1 MGRVL
6 VLGGTFDP
14 PHIGHLIM
22 AEYAYEALEARTVL
36 FLPAADPPHK
46 HGGTRTAASHR
57 VAMVLLAIE
66 GEPRFELSRVDLDRP
81 GPHYTADTV
90 RLLAEAYPDDEVIF
104 LVGEDS
110 LRDLPFWHRADE
122 LIHYSRLAV
131 VPRHEVQF
139 DEATLEPILPGIS
152 ERVIHVKSPLIE
164 VSSTDLAARLRAG
177 TSVRY
182 QIPEAVLAYIA
193 QHNLYQVAQ

>member
-1 MGRVL
+1 MVQL
-6 VLGGTFDP
+6 A
-14 PHIGHLIM
+14 M
-22 AEYAYEALEARTVL
+22 A
-36 FLPAADPPHK
+36 DK
-46 HGGTRTAASHR
+46 
-57 VAMVLLAIE
+57 
-66 GEPRFELSRVDLDRP
+66 PRFELSRVDLDRP

-152 ERVIHVKSPLIE
+152 S
-164 VSSTDLAARLRAG
+164 G
-177 TSVRY
+177 
-182 QIPEAVLAYIA
+182 
-193 QHNLYQVAQ
+193 